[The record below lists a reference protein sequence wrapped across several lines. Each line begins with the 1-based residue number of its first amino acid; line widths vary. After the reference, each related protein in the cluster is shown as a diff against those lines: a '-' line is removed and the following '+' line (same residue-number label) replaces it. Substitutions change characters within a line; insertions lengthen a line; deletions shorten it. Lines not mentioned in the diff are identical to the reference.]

1 MKKKPPSILI
11 IDDEQDNLVLISKM
25 LEKSFSKIS
34 IYSAS
39 SGFAGLKLAKKYLP
53 DTIILDL
60 LMPEIDGF
68 LVCKKLK
75 KNNLTR
81 HIPIIIITGSED
93 QMNTKIKVLE
103 IGADAF
109 LSKPIRKSELIAQ
122 IKVML
127 RIKLAEDKIRREKKN
142 LEKKIKQRTEKL
154 HLLAAHTLS
163 LQEGERIRISRE
175 LHDELGQMLVGLQMG
190 HDSLLKILTKN
201 NITNL
206 NKNKIIIK
214 IKDLT
219 NITEQ
224 SFESIR
230 RIIHDLRPPV
240 LDHLGLISAIKW
252 LACDFH
258 KKSNIQIIVNNTI
271 DKEISYSNEKRTTI
285 FRILQEGF
293 TNIAKHSK
301 ATKVVIDI
309 KYDND
314 NNDTDMIFTIEDNGC
329 GFDIRDIE
337 SSKNFGIL
345 GMRERASQC
354 NWQLSI
360 EGQKGIGTRV
370 ILKTKT

>member
-1 MKKKPPSILI
+1 MKKEKPKILI

-25 LEKSFSKIS
+25 LEKSFSEIS

-53 DTIILDL
+53 NTIILDL
-60 LMPEIDGF
+60 LMPDIDGF

-75 KNNLTR
+75 KSNLTK
-81 HIPIIIITGSED
+81 HIPIIIITGSGN
-93 QMNTKIKVLE
+93 QMETKIEALE

-109 LSKPIRKSELIAQ
+109 LSKPIRKAELIAQ

-142 LEKKIKQRTEKL
+142 LEKKIKQRTKKL
-154 HLLAAHTLS
+154 HLLAAHNLS
-163 LQEGERIRISRE
+163 LQEEERIRISRE

-190 HDSLLKILTKN
+190 HDSLLKNLTKDT
-201 NITNL
+201 ITKL
-206 NKNKIIIK
+206 AKNKIILK

-224 SFESIR
+224 SFDSIR

-240 LDHLGLISAIKW
+240 LDHLGLIAAIKW
-252 LACDFH
+252 LAEDFH
-258 KKSNIQIIVNNTI
+258 KKSDIKIIVRNTI
-271 DKEISYSNEKRTTI
+271 KEEVSYSNEKRTTI

-301 ATKVVIDI
+301 ATEVII
-309 KYDND
+309 SIEYDND
-314 NNDTDMIFTIEDNGC
+314 DNDTDMIFTIEDNGC
-329 GFDIRDIE
+329 GFDIRKID
-337 SSKNFGIL
+337 SGKNFGIL

-360 EGQKGIGTRV
+360 DGQKDIGTKL
-370 ILKTKT
+370 ILKTKI